1 MYTLEELKQ
10 KNLKELKEIG
20 WQLNVLP
27 DGDRRCRRNW
37 IKALVGVQ
45 PTLLQLLEVSPGVET
60 VQELIE
66 VQAIGQI
73 EIQAIEPIAPAAE
86 TSPSVPEGDRPLV
99 LTKDAAETFPGVSR
113 KTLTAR
119 QLLEQFKSSAVILGD
134 SPAAE
139 TEAETLES
147 AIGLAAK
154 NLLDAEADQNPIL
167 TNITFSPGFLAR
179 YSSPQT
185 ESIHY
190 QSDADG
196 QLSLLDFEVESVDE
210 PPDPDDFESLNAF
223 REAVSLWDN
232 IPNRWKFPST
242 LSASGHRV
250 QTTGTSRHHPK
261 CWNSHR
267 RSSPR
272 AALTKVPAFA
282 NS

>member
-99 LTKDAAETFPGVSR
+99 LTKDAAETFLGVSR
-113 KTLTAR
+113 KTSTAR
-119 QLLEQFKSSAVILGD
+119 
-134 SPAAE
+134 
-139 TEAETLES
+139 
-147 AIGLAAK
+147 
-154 NLLDAEADQNPIL
+154 
-167 TNITFSPGFLAR
+167 
-179 YSSPQT
+179 
-185 ESIHY
+185 
-190 QSDADG
+190 
-196 QLSLLDFEVESVDE
+196 
-210 PPDPDDFESLNAF
+210 
-223 REAVSLWDN
+223 
-232 IPNRWKFPST
+232 
-242 LSASGHRV
+242 
-250 QTTGTSRHHPK
+250 
-261 CWNSHR
+261 
-267 RSSPR
+267 
-272 AALTKVPAFA
+272 
-282 NS
+282 